1 MLRADVSLPQIQSL
15 GEERH
20 SHHFPHAGRPL
31 AQTAAITPLLAVH
44 PVPLLYN
51 RGRHDALRN
60 ATVRDFVR
68 EQPGKLSVIWKYVV
82 CWICAILILYN
93 LRADVRSKHILN
105 AQVSIR
111 SPCC

>member
-1 MLRADVSLPQIQSL
+1 MLRADVSLPQI
-15 GEERH
+15 
-20 SHHFPHAGRPL
+20 HHLSARNAIIFLPL

-44 PVPLLYN
+44 LST

-68 EQPGKLSVIWKYVV
+68 EQPAKLSIIWKYVV

-93 LRADVRSKHILN
+93 LPTNVRSKHILN

>member
-1 MLRADVSLPQIQSL
+1 MLRADVSLPQI
-15 GEERH
+15 
-20 SHHFPHAGRPL
+20 HHLSARNAIIFLPL

-44 PVPLLYN
+44 LSHYST

-68 EQPGKLSVIWKYVV
+68 EQPAKLSIIWKYVV

-93 LRADVRSKHILN
+93 LPTNVRSKHILN

>member
-1 MLRADVSLPQIQSL
+1 MLRADVSLPQIHLSARNAIAIISL
-15 GEERH
+15 TPGARSRRQRRSLPSLQCTL
-20 SHHFPHAGRPL
+20 SHYS
-31 AQTAAITPLLAVH
+31 T
-44 PVPLLYN
+44 

-60 ATVRDFVR
+60 ATIRDFVR
-68 EQPGKLSVIWKYVV
+68 EQPAKLSIIWKYVV